1 MGIVSGECR
10 ARGLSRKDIGMA
22 VLDVCHG
29 VLMAMNI
36 SLPPPEFD
44 HPYTDGTLTVSI
56 MDVRDIQ
63 KECSSDVKI
72 LGSIYPCAVA
82 LPEAHACRIVL
93 PKVEIGIITQ
103 MQQDRLRRHEIGHCN
118 GWLAGHAGAVSDYHL
133 VCTM

>member
-1 MGIVSGECR
+1 
-10 ARGLSRKDIGMA
+10 MA

-29 VLMAMNI
+29 VLLAMNI

-72 LGSIYPCAVA
+72 LGSIYACAVP
-82 LPEAHACRIVL
+82 LPETHVAGLCFPKSKSVLL
-93 PKVEIGIITQ
+93 PKCSKIAFGGTK
-103 MQQDRLRRHEIGHCN
+103 
-118 GWLAGHAGAVSDYHL
+118 
-133 VCTM
+133 